1 MNSKDYKSII
11 DYAKKRGLRFAAIN
25 DFKEID
31 TTFEFNGLSAIDT
44 ETFEIPCCFAVERAL
59 VVCILTPNDM
69 TPEDTGK
76 SYHVYYDDICGL
88 RDICRPQYIVP
99 DEGGAYIK
107 LMIWCDWSESG
118 GIEADFSE
126 CCKEAIENVR
136 KCITNPLDFRVRAF
150 NDDPTPDIYSTDE
163 ISEMYNEHYN
173 SVEGLDCELDCELY
187 MNCGDSAYTTDHGV
201 KTTMYEGMVL
211 IESY

>member
-1 MNSKDYKSII
+1 MKSKDYKSII
-11 DYAKKRGLRFAAIN
+11 DYAKKEKLRFAVIN

-31 TTFEFNGLSAIDT
+31 TSFEFNGLSAIDT

-59 VVCILTPNDM
+59 VVCIPTPNDM
-69 TPEDTGK
+69 TPEDTGL
-76 SYHVYYDDICGL
+76 SYNVYDNHINGL
-88 RDICRPQYIVP
+88 RSICRPQYIVP

-118 GIEADFSE
+118 CIEADFDE

-136 KCITNPLDFRVRAF
+136 KSITNTLDFRVPCK
-150 NDDPTPDIYSTDE
+150 DDPTPDIYSTDE
-163 ISEMYNEHYN
+163 ISEMYNTHYN
-173 SVEGLDCELDCELY
+173 SVEGLDCELY
-187 MNCGDSAYTTDHGV
+187 MNCGGSAYTTDHGV

>member
-1 MNSKDYKSII
+1 MKSKDYKSII
-11 DYAKKRGLRFAAIN
+11 DYAKKENLRFAVIN
-25 DFKEID
+25 NFKEID
-31 TTFEFNGLSAIDT
+31 TPFEFNGLFAIDT

-76 SYHVYYDDICGL
+76 SYNVYDNHIHGL
-88 RDICRPQYIVP
+88 RSICRPQYIVP

-118 GIEADFSE
+118 GIEADFDE

-136 KCITNPLDFRVRAF
+136 KCITNPLDFRVPCKA
-150 NDDPTPDIYSTDE
+150 DPTPDIYSTDE
-163 ISEMYNEHYN
+163 ISKMYNEHYN
-173 SVEGLDCELDCELY
+173 SVEGLDCELY

-201 KTTMYEGMVL
+201 KTTMYEGMAL

>member
-1 MNSKDYKSII
+1 MKSKDYKSII
-11 DYAKKRGLRFAAIN
+11 DYAKKENLRFAVIN

-31 TTFEFNGLSAIDT
+31 TPFEFNGLFAIDT

-76 SYHVYYDDICGL
+76 SYNVYDNHIHGL
-88 RDICRPQYIVP
+88 RSICRPQYIVP

-118 GIEADFSE
+118 GIEADFDE

-136 KCITNPLDFRVRAF
+136 KCITNPLDFRVPCKA
-150 NDDPTPDIYSTDE
+150 DPTPDIYSTDE
-163 ISEMYNEHYN
+163 ISKMYNEHYN
-173 SVEGLDCELDCELY
+173 SVEGLDCELY

-201 KTTMYEGMVL
+201 KTTMYEGMAL

>member
-1 MNSKDYKSII
+1 MKSKDYKSII
-11 DYAKKRGLRFAAIN
+11 DYAKKEDLRFAVIN

-31 TTFEFNGLSAIDT
+31 PSFEFNGLSAIDT

-69 TPEDTGK
+69 TPEDTGM
-76 SYHVYYDDICGL
+76 SYNVYNNHINGL
-88 RDICRPQYIVP
+88 RSICRPQYIVP

-118 GIEADFSE
+118 DIEADFDE
-126 CCKEAIENVR
+126 CCKEAIENVK
-136 KCITNPLDFRVRAF
+136 KCITNPLDFRVSCKA
-150 NDDPTPDIYSTDE
+150 DPTPDIYSTDE

-173 SVEGLDCELDCELY
+173 SAEGLDCELY

>member
-1 MNSKDYKSII
+1 MKSKDYKSLI

-31 TTFEFNGLSAIDT
+31 TSFEFNGLSAIDT
-44 ETFEIPCCFAVERAL
+44 NTFEIPCCFAVERAL
-59 VVCILTPNDM
+59 VVCLLTPHDM
-69 TPEDTGK
+69 TPEDTGE
-76 SYHVYYDDICGL
+76 SYHDYYADMCGL

-99 DEGGAYIK
+99 DEGGTYIK
-107 LMIWCDWSESG
+107 LMIWCDWSEV
-118 GIEADFSE
+118 EVEVDFEE

-136 KCITNPLDFRVRAF
+136 KSITNPLDFRVPCK
-150 NDDPTPDIYSTDE
+150 DDPTPDIYSTDE

-173 SVEGLDCELDCELY
+173 SVEGLDCGLDCELY
-187 MNCGDSAYTTDHGV
+187 MNCGDSAYTTNHGV

-211 IESY
+211 IENY

>member
-1 MNSKDYKSII
+1 MKSKDYKSII
-11 DYAKKRGLRFAAIN
+11 DYAKKEDLRFAVIN

-31 TTFEFNGLSAIDT
+31 PSFEFNGLSAIDT

-69 TPEDTGK
+69 TPEDTGM
-76 SYHVYYDDICGL
+76 SYNVYNNHINGL
-88 RDICRPQYIVP
+88 RSICRPQYIVP

-118 GIEADFSE
+118 DIEADFSE

-136 KCITNPLDFRVRAF
+136 KCITNPLDFRVPCKA
-150 NDDPTPDIYSTDE
+150 DPTPDIYSTDE
-163 ISEMYNEHYN
+163 ISEMYNERYN
-173 SVEGLDCELDCELY
+173 SVEGLDCELY

>member
-1 MNSKDYKSII
+1 MKSKDYKSII
-11 DYAKKRGLRFAAIN
+11 DYAKKENLRFAVIN

-31 TTFEFNGLSAIDT
+31 TPFEFNGLSAIDT

-76 SYHVYYDDICGL
+76 SYNVYDNHIHGL
-88 RDICRPQYIVP
+88 RSICRPQYIVP

-118 GIEADFSE
+118 GIEADFDE

-136 KCITNPLDFRVRAF
+136 KCITNPLDFRVPCKA
-150 NDDPTPDIYSTDE
+150 DPTPDIYSTDE
-163 ISEMYNEHYN
+163 ISEMYNAHYN
-173 SVEGLDCELDCELY
+173 SVEGLDCELY
-187 MNCGDSAYTTDHGV
+187 MNCGGSAYTTDHGV

>member
-69 TPEDTGK
+69 TPEDTGE
-76 SYHVYYDDICGL
+76 SYQTYYDHVQTMREL
-88 RDICRPQYIVP
+88 CRPQYIVP
-99 DEGGAYIK
+99 NEGGAYIQ

-136 KCITNPLDFRVRAF
+136 KCITNPLDFRVPCKA
-150 NDDPTPDIYSTDE
+150 DPTPDIYSTDE
-163 ISEMYNEHYN
+163 ISEMYNAHYN
-173 SVEGLDCELDCELY
+173 SVEGLDCELY

>member
-1 MNSKDYKSII
+1 MNSKVYKSVI

-31 TTFEFNGLSAIDT
+31 TAFEFNGLSAIDA
-44 ETFEIPCCFAVERAL
+44 ETFEIPCCFAVDRAL
-59 VVCILTPNDM
+59 VVCLQTPHDM

-76 SYHVYYDDICGL
+76 SYHVYYDDMCGL
-88 RDICRPQYIVP
+88 REICRPQYIVP
-99 DEGGAYIK
+99 DEGGAYIQ

-163 ISEMYNEHYN
+163 ISEMYNDHYN
-173 SVEGLDCELDCELY
+173 SVEGLDCELY